1 MEFLSYVPEMEYLS
15 CVKKMIMIKIMIKIK
30 IKVLIMMM
38 ITITITITITYRQ
51 WFIKLSCL
59 EMLPLSRHIFHF
71 ISDWLVKDWYAGLKM
86 VQQVRR
92 TSVLGFPLVQ
102 GGILFAFQTV
112 NILIKPKTTKVRK
125 EI

>member
-1 MEFLSYVPEMEYLS
+1 MCKEDDKMMV
-15 CVKKMIMIKIMIKIK
+15 MIMLKIMIKIK